1 MSITKKAFKLS
12 NTVLNKKWKDGTSS
26 HLVYRSNKSVTEYL
40 INQPTVT
47 VKLRKLF
54 GWDFNNLTSQR
65 NQIIQDESPVWEVEE
80 CLWKEAMSLNTAI
93 CILVKQEK

>member
-1 MSITKKAFKLS
+1 MSITKKKPS
-12 NTVLNKKWKDGTSS
+12 NYPTQYWTKNEKMEQSS

-65 NQIIQDESPVWEVEE
+65 NQIIQDES
-80 CLWKEAMSLNTAI
+80 LSLGSGR
-93 CILVKQEK
+93 VPMKRG